1 MERRADGLMNIKNV
15 VQGEYAV
22 SCDDAGR
29 LTTILG
35 SCIAACIYDFDAEIG
50 GMNHFLLPEGQ
61 DGVAGNVKYGA
72 YLMELLVN
80 ELLKSGA
87 QKSRMKASLFG
98 GSKMNPAL
106 GNVGDRNIMFARDY
120 LQNEGIPVE
129 AEDVGGA
136 LARRITMHPT
146 IGRVDV
152 RFIQSDFVSTDLEM
166 APRKRQKPDVQLF

>member
-1 MERRADGLMNIKNV
+1 MNIKSV

-22 SCDDAGR
+22 SRDVDGR

-35 SCIAACIYDFDAEIG
+35 SCIAACIYDVDARVG

-61 DGVAGNVKYGA
+61 EGVAGNVKYGA

-80 ELLKSGA
+80 DLLKSGA
-87 QKSRMKASLFG
+87 QKSQMQASLYG

-106 GNVGDRNIMFARDY
+106 GDVGDRNIMFARDY
-120 LQNEGIPVE
+120 LKNEGI
-129 AEDVGGA
+129 AIADEDVGGA

-146 IGRVDV
+146 NGKVDV
-152 RFIQSDFVSTDLEM
+152 RFIQSDVVSPDLDM
-166 APRKRQKPDVQLF
+166 APRKRQESEVQLF